1 MGEKDAAFFAPKFRK
16 EATPCISLP
25 AATAPLKASCKASP
39 ASTTTTAATPERRRI
54 AATAVSTVPT
64 GSTSFDKVEAS
75 VTEHFTTPP
84 KPYTEDTL
92 LSAMERA
99 GAEDM
104 PEDAERQ
111 GLGTPATRASILEK
125 LVQMGFVER
134 KGKQLLPTKDGHN
147 LACVLPDVLTSP
159 QLTAEWENTLTAI
172 AKGEAD
178 PDGFMAGIEE
188 MTRGLISSYSQI
200 SEDAQKLFQKERVAI
215 GKCPR
220 CGEAVYEGKKNYYC
234 GNRAC
239 QFVMWKNDRFLRN
252 GARRSRRKSPLHCS
266 KTERQR

>member
-1 MGEKDAAFFAPKFRK
+1 
-16 EATPCISLP
+16 
-25 AATAPLKASCKASP
+25 
-39 ASTTTTAATPERRRI
+39 
-54 AATAVSTVPT
+54 
-64 GSTSFDKVEAS
+64 
-75 VTEHFTTPP
+75 
-84 KPYTEDTL
+84 
-92 LSAMERA
+92 
-99 GAEDM
+99 M

-159 QLTAEWENTLTAI
+159 KLTAEWETELTAI

-178 PDGFMAGIEE
+178 PDGFMQGIEE
-188 MTRGLISSYSQI
+188 MTRGLISGYSQI
-200 SEDAQKLFQKERVAI
+200 SEDAQKLFQKERVVI

-234 GNRAC
+234 EDRRRAA
-239 QFVMWKNDRFLRN
+239 Q
-252 GARRSRRKSPLHCS
+252 RRKGKGKGPALH
-266 KTERQR
+266 ENRQNLRRDGAFGRYRREIRQLPH